1 MGHEVMVDMV
11 VGSQSHSAM
20 VWVVAIVGR
29 VVASVITID
38 LWYVMYL
45 PKLVINNIWHKSS

>member
-20 VWVVAIVGR
+20 VCVVAIVGR

-38 LWYVMYL
+38 LWYVTHL
-45 PKLVINNIWHKSS
+45 PKLMIKHV